1 MKFKFKKLK
10 LPKFNKKKKEKSPT
24 KDIRVKS
31 IGRSMVLSITS
42 MLIGLSIILGIVT
55 YIIAKNELIETNEEL
70 LLNKAIDSATIV
82 DAQIKSN
89 TLSIATLGNLEVI
102 SNPDIPE
109 EEKLKMLKEER
120 GKLNFS
126 NIGIANLQGELMLE
140 NGVVLDIYEKEY
152 FRKAY
157 SGSSYFSEPF
167 INDLTGNLE
176 VAIAAPI
183 KYQGVNMGVIVGFK
197 PADDFYRIAGN
208 IKIGEEG
215 FAYILNDSA
224 DVISHPT
231 VVTHATN
238 GKAKDE
244 VNFSTLKKWV
254 PSNYVDEVVQM
265 EEKIAQGKSGIGKY
279 MENDEI
285 IHLGFAPIKSK
296 DWTLVVNISESEILS
311 GLNYMKNALIIAV
324 IIAIVVGIVFSLLF
338 SRSLTRP
345 IVHATNQAYNL
356 SQLDLSKNMDE
367 KLIARKDELGKLSYS
382 LQVVIDNMRNFA
394 MEIQESSHQ
403 VAAASEELAAIS
415 QQSTAAATNIAEN
428 SSEIA
433 EDSSNQLDEII
444 NIASSIKEISS
455 QIEHVS
461 QQTGN
466 AEDINREVFLKT
478 ETGKEKMDEVIIQMK
493 NIQDSTNSVKSSLD
507 NVNSSSKEMNQMLK
521 IIQDIAEQ
529 TNLLALNAAIEAAR
543 AGDYGRG
550 FAVVAEEIRK
560 LAEETQN
567 SAEEIYLLLVN
578 NNVLIEEANDKMDYG
593 SKEVDLGVAKVNEA
607 KETFDE
613 ISKLIVQ
620 IGYAVNEVVTAISH
634 VEGYVDSLV
643 HSSTSIENMSK
654 DIAAQ
659 IQNSS
664 AASQEQM
671 ASMEEI
677 TSSTES
683 LAKLAE
689 ELQML
694 IGNIRF

>member
-10 LPKFNKKKKEKSPT
+10 LPKFNRKKKEKLSA
-24 KDIRVKS
+24 DNIRVKS
-31 IGRSMVLSITS
+31 IGKSMILSITS
-42 MLIGLSIILGIVT
+42 ILIVLTLILGLVT
-55 YIIAKNELIETNEEL
+55 YFISKDELIKTNEEL
-70 LLNKAIDSATIV
+70 LLNKAIDSANIV
-82 DAQIKSN
+82 DEQIKNN
-89 TLSIATLGNLEVI
+89 TLSIATLGNLDI
-102 SNPDIPE
+102 IANPDIPM
-109 EEKLKMLKEER
+109 EEKLKVIEDER

-126 NIGIANLQGELMLE
+126 SIGLADIQGELTLN

-152 FRKAY
+152 FRRAHA
-157 SGSSYFSEPF
+157 GSNYFSEPF
-167 INDLTGNLE
+167 VNELSGKLE
-176 VAIAAPI
+176 IAIAAPI
-183 KYQGVNMGVIVGFK
+183 KYKGVNLGVIVGFK
-197 PADDFYRIAGN
+197 PAEDFYRIAQN

-215 FAYILNDSA
+215 FAYILNDVT

-231 VVTHATN
+231 AITHATDGSN
-238 GKAKDE
+238 DK
-244 VNFSTLKKWV
+244 VSFSKLKERV
-254 PSNYVDEVVQM
+254 SSQFIDDVTQM
-265 EEKIAQGKSGIGKY
+265 EEKISQGKSGIGRY
-279 MENDEI
+279 MEDGEI

-296 DWTLVVNISESEILS
+296 GWTLVVNINESEVLAGLSSLRNTLIL
-311 GLNYMKNALIIAV
+311 AV
-324 IIAIVVGIVFSLLF
+324 IIAIIIGVVFSLLF

-345 IVHATNQAYNL
+345 IAKATDQAYKL
-356 SQLDLSKNMDE
+356 SQLDLSENMDE
-367 KLIARKDELGKLSYS
+367 KLILRKDELGKLAYS

-428 SSEIA
+428 SNEIA
-433 EDSSNQLDEII
+433 ESSNNQLEEIM
-444 NIASSIKEISS
+444 NVASSIKEIST
-455 QIEHVS
+455 QVEHVS
-461 QQTGN
+461 SQTSN
-466 AEDINREVFLKT
+466 AEAVNRDVFDKT
-478 ETGKEKMDEVIIQMK
+478 EIGKEKMDQVTVQMK
-493 NIQDSTNSVKSSLD
+493 NIENSTNSVKSSLD
-507 NVNSSSKEMNQMLK
+507 NISSSSNEMNQMLE
-521 IIQDIAEQ
+521 IIQDVAEQ

-543 AGDYGRG
+543 AGEYGRG

-578 NNVLIEEANDKMDYG
+578 NNVLIEEANNKMDFG
-593 SKEVDLGVAKVNEA
+593 SREVELGVTRVNEA

-620 IGYAVNEVVTAISH
+620 IGYAVNEVVAAIGN
-634 VEGYVDSLV
+634 VENYVDSLV
-643 HSSTSIENMSK
+643 HSSTSIEHMSK
-654 DIAAQ
+654 EIAAQ

-683 LAKLAE
+683 LARLAE

-694 IGNIRF
+694 IGNIKF